1 MSAQIIPF
9 PSRHP
14 ARTPGDS
21 ASELA
26 LDRFAEA
33 LIQRAARQGITL
45 SAGSVRRMA
54 AFLAESVKNSEN
66 K

>member
-9 PSRHP
+9 PRKYPVRAP
-14 ARTPGDS
+14 ALPS
-21 ASELA
+21 SELA

-33 LIQRAARQGITL
+33 LIQRAARRGITL
-45 SAGSVRRMA
+45 SANNVKLMVATLA
-54 AFLAESVKNSEN
+54 APAKKSEI